1 MVSLNLYQY
10 HDEVKRALLAR
21 KSELD
26 QEWDPFVASWLAYA
40 FVHEQ
45 GSLSL
50 PFQDLFQ
57 WLDAWSQE
65 EETWHSQRN
74 IGPLLFLVWLRKQ
87 QNIPVSET
95 YAKKA
100 AQMLQTLNPDDRFS
114 PLRSPE
120 QVFFIALGVSAI
132 ERADTKERLSNFISS
147 QIKGVLAR
155 QIMFAAALKEISGNQ
170 PLSSLSKP
178 ESITDIIAILWWA
191 ERGNLTDKDKSQY
204 WLQFA
209 SNIDTISLYKAD
221 EFDTRHILSEWELAL
236 LFEALVQET
245 TNPDPNMLFDYYP
258 LHPRIRQIAESDFKQ
273 GNYFGAVF
281 EACKAFNDFLR
292 GLTTSNSNEV
302 QLVREILGEPDAKD
316 EKLKPRIKL
325 NPLDS
330 SSPDLKSQQSEQRGY
345 SHIGIGIFMAFRHP
359 KGHEPKDKH
368 WVGIDAYEA
377 LDQLVTISA
386 VMKRIEKALSQK
398 P

>member
-10 HDEVKRALLAR
+10 RDEIKRALLAR
-21 KSELD
+21 KNELD
-26 QEWDPFVASWLAYA
+26 QEWDPLVASWLAYA
-40 FVHEQ
+40 FVYEQ
-45 GSLSL
+45 DSRSL
-50 PFQDLFQ
+50 PLQDLLER
-57 WLDAWSQE
+57 LDAWSQE

-74 IGPLLFLVWLRKQ
+74 IGPLLFLAWLRKQ
-87 QNIPVSET
+87 QNLLVSEA
-95 YAKKA
+95 YAEKA
-100 AQMLQTLNPDDRFS
+100 VQMLQTLNPDNRFS
-114 PLRSPE
+114 PLRSPN
-120 QVFFIALGVSAI
+120 QVFLIALGVSAI
-132 ERADTKERLSNFISS
+132 GRVDTKERLSRIISS
-147 QIKGVLAR
+147 QIKGALAR
-155 QIMFAAALKEISGNQ
+155 QVMLAAALKEVTGSQ
-170 PLSSLSKP
+170 TPLPLSEPKNV
-178 ESITDIIAILWWA
+178 TDIIAALWWA
-191 ERGNLTDKDKSQY
+191 EREDHPDKSQY
-204 WLQFA
+204 WSHFV
-209 SNIDTISLYKAD
+209 SNADTILLYRAD

-245 TNPDPNMLFDYYP
+245 ANPDPNMLFDYYP

-292 GLTTSNSNEV
+292 SHANSQSSEV
-302 QLVREILGEPDAKD
+302 ALVREVLGEPDARNQN
-316 EKLKPRIKL
+316 LRPLINL
-325 NPLDS
+325 NPLDPAS
-330 SSPDLKSQQSEQRGY
+330 TDYNSQQNEQRGY

-386 VMKRIEKALSQK
+386 VMKRIEKALTSR